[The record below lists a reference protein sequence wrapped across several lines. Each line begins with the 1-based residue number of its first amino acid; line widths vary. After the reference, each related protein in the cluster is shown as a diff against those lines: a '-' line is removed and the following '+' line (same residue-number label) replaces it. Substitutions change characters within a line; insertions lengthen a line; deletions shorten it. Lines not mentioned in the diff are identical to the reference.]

1 MAWGAPVNKKI
12 MNSNENDNT
21 CHSDED
27 VIASILGGTTDDFEI
42 ILRRYEKYVFAIVI
56 KHVPYESSHEVAHEV
71 FIKIYYSLGSF
82 KGKTPF
88 KHFVA
93 TIAVRTCYDYWR
105 EHYRSMEAPMS
116 SLTQEH
122 SNWCESI
129 IAEESLETFRR
140 QRDTKEAQEVLRW
153 ALSVM
158 SAQERMVLTLIHL
171 EGLSVK
177 EAAELLG
184 WSAINVK
191 VRAHRARA
199 KLRKQILKLINI
211 KG

>member
-1 MAWGAPVNKKI
+1 
-12 MNSNENDNT
+12 MNSEDNDNI
-21 CHSDED
+21 CQSDED
-27 VIASILGGTTDDFEI
+27 VIAAILGGATDDFEI
-42 ILRRYEKYVFAIVI
+42 ILRRYERYVFAIVI
-56 KHVPYESSHEVAHEV
+56 KHVPYETCQEVAHEA

-122 SNWCESI
+122 NKWCDSI
-129 IAEESLETFRR
+129 IAEESLEGFKR
-140 QRDTKEAQEVLRW
+140 QQDTKEAREVLQW
-153 ALSVM
+153 ALSAM
-158 SAQERMVLTLIHL
+158 SAEERMVLTLTHL

-177 EAAELLG
+177 ETAQLLG

-191 VRAHRARA
+191 VRAYRART
-199 KLRKQILKLINI
+199 KLKKQILKLIDV
-211 KG
+211 K